1 MMAEKIDMS
10 LDDIIKHNKSS
21 GRGRRGGKFGNRSGG
36 GGGPGALRG
45 RKNLNVRKIGA
56 VSRQMKTG
64 LRKPK
69 TFPSTTV
76 SIWIFVTLYFN
87 YFFY

>member
-21 GRGRRGGKFGNRSGG
+21 GRGRRGGKFGNRSG

-76 SIWIFVTLYFN
+76 CIWIFVTLYFN